1 MKLDILKG
9 AQPRPSEST
18 PAYRPGLSTEES
30 PALRDQRVLI
40 VEDEAVVAMEL
51 TRVLTAAG
59 AQVVGPAGT
68 IEEALDL
75 LEDQPIDRALL
86 DVNLGGRLITPVA
99 EALADRRIPFVYL
112 TGYQEPDVTDGPI
125 LRKPVAASA
134 LLGALARG
142 VPSPVL

>member
-1 MKLDILKG
+1 
-9 AQPRPSEST
+9 
-18 PAYRPGLSTEES
+18 
-30 PALRDQRVLI
+30 VLV

-51 TRVLTAAG
+51 VRVLTAAG
-59 AQVVGPAGT
+59 AKVIGPAGT

-75 LEDQPIDRALL
+75 LDGGQRIDRALL

-99 EALADRRIPFVYL
+99 KALASRHIPFVYL
-112 TGYQEPDVTDGPI
+112 TGYQEPDVDDGPI

-142 VPSPVL
+142 APRTPLI